1 MSERIENIAKA
12 VEKSAECPATHLES
26 VVVVEAFRGQT
37 IWEGMVEVFSLL
49 GHAEAK
55 RAYGWQT
62 GKGESARYTA
72 VLEIPPVTSPNTAVR
87 VAMCAAH
94 DEMKAAR

>member
-12 VEKSAECPATHLES
+12 VERAAECPASHLES

-37 IWEGMVEVFSLL
+37 MWEGVVEIFALA
-49 GHAEAK
+49 GHAKAK

-62 GKGESARYTA
+62 GKGAEARFTA
-72 VLEIPPVTSPNTAVR
+72 VLEIPPIDSANTAVR
-87 VAMCAAH
+87 ASIVATA
-94 DEMKAAR
+94 KK